1 MSEQNNEQIV
11 PIITTPHQQP
21 KNTPVDDVVNAIR
34 DFISKAPDTFNKAVE
49 RAVNVRDTT
58 VLLRLP
64 DSESDSLDTL
74 VSAGIYKSRAEA
86 ANFLITEGIK
96 AQSELFTKV
105 NSKMEEIEKLRSE
118 LRQSV
123 AP

>member
-1 MSEQNNEQIV
+1 MSEQNNEQIA
-11 PIITTPHQQP
+11 PIYTSPP
-21 KNTPVDDVVNAIR
+21 PPNKNTPVDDVVNAIR

-58 VLLRLP
+58 VLLRLAEQ
-64 DSESDSLDTL
+64 ESDAIDTL
-74 VSAGIYKSRAEA
+74 VTAGIYKSRADA
-86 ANFLITEGIK
+86 ANFLIAEGIK
-96 AQSELFTKV
+96 AQAELFAKV
-105 NSKMEEIEKLRSE
+105 ESKMEEIEKLRSE

>member
-1 MSEQNNEQIV
+1 MSDQNNDQIV
-11 PIITTPHQQP
+11 PIVTTPHQQN

-58 VLLRLP
+58 VLLRLAEQ
-64 DSESDSLDTL
+64 ESDAIDTL
-74 VSAGIYKSRAEA
+74 VTAGIYKSRADA
-86 ANFLITEGIK
+86 ANFLIAEGIK
-96 AQSELFTKV
+96 AQAELFAKV
-105 NSKMEEIEKLRSE
+105 ESKMEEIEKLRSE

>member
-1 MSEQNNEQIV
+1 MSDQNNDQIV
-11 PIITTPHQQP
+11 PIVTTPHQQP

-34 DFISKAPDTFNKAVE
+34 DFISKAPDTINRAVE
-49 RAVNVRDTT
+49 RAVNVKDST
-58 VLLRLP
+58 VILRLS
-64 DSESDSLDTL
+64 DEDSDSVDTL

-86 ANFLITEGIK
+86 AAFLIAEGIK
-96 AQSELFTKV
+96 AQSELFAKV

>member
-1 MSEQNNEQIV
+1 MSDQNNDQIV
-11 PIITTPHQQP
+11 PIVTTPHQQN

-34 DFISKAPDTFNKAVE
+34 DFISKAPDTINKAVE

-58 VLLRLP
+58 VLLRLA
-64 DSESDSLDTL
+64 DSESDAIDTL
-74 VSAGIYKSRAEA
+74 VSAGIYKSRADA
-86 ANFLITEGIK
+86 ANFLIAEGIK
-96 AQSELFTKV
+96 AQSELFAKV
-105 NSKMEEIEKLRSE
+105 QSKMEEIEKLRSE

>member
-1 MSEQNNEQIV
+1 MSDQNNDQIV
-11 PIITTPHQQP
+11 PIVTTPHQQN

-34 DFISKAPDTFNKAVE
+34 DFISKAPDTINKAVE

-58 VLLRLP
+58 VLLRLA
-64 DSESDSLDTL
+64 DSESDAIDTL
-74 VSAGIYKSRAEA
+74 VSAGIYKSRADA
-86 ANFLITEGIK
+86 ANFLIAEGIK
-96 AQSELFTKV
+96 SQAELFAKV
-105 NSKMEEIEKLRSE
+105 QSKMEEIEKLRSE

>member
-11 PIITTPHQQP
+11 PIITTPPQP
-21 KNTPVDDVVNAIR
+21 NKNTPVDDVVNAIR
-34 DFISKAPDTFNKAVE
+34 DFISKAPDTINKAVE

-58 VLLRLP
+58 VILRLA
-64 DSESDSLDTL
+64 DSESDAIDTL
-74 VSAGIYKSRAEA
+74 VSAGIYKSRADA
-86 ANFLITEGIK
+86 ANFLIAEGIK
-96 AQSELFTKV
+96 AQAELFAKV
-105 NSKMEEIEKLRSE
+105 HSKMEEIEKLRSE